1 VGAGIAAIKHETQ
14 SSRNQTVVQG
24 IAVRE
29 VVIMTAPGTGS
40 TMALDELQKEYS
52 SRLFK
57 TILRITKNWED
68 AEDALQDTFLLAYL
82 ALHGFGGRSSV
93 YSWLTRIAINSA
105 LMVLRRSR
113 SRPEAF
119 LICSFE
125 EGDAFSSGAQGF
137 IFRIRSKCATFA
149 RERITCYGLFATLNL
164 HYVHRSKLNLPGG
177 TR

>member
-1 VGAGIAAIKHETQ
+1 MGAGIAAIRHETQ

-29 VVIMTAPGTGS
+29 VGIMTAPGTGS

-68 AEDALQDTFLLAYL
+68 AEDALQDTFLRAYL

-137 IFRIRSKCATFA
+137 IFESGASVRPSPEKGSHATG
-149 RERITCYGLFATLNL
+149 Y
-164 HYVHRSKLNLPGG
+164 SQP
-177 TR
+177 

>member
-29 VVIMTAPGTGS
+29 VGIMTAPGTGS

-68 AEDALQDTFLLAYL
+68 AEDALQDTFLRAYL

-119 LICSFE
+119 LIYSFE

-137 IFRIRSKCATFA
+137 IFESGASVRPSPEKGSHATG
-149 RERITCYGLFATLNL
+149 Y
-164 HYVHRSKLNLPGG
+164 SQP
-177 TR
+177 